1 MDKINQ
7 KLNKYRLKLINADST
22 DKMDFYNLKMQ
33 QYLIMQ
39 KKLLKSGGSTG
50 DIFALAEDTKN
61 HISSRND
68 VYSVQEVEKN
78 LSEIKNKL
86 TEVSENYNSNNS
98 EMTKKL
104 IDIRREAMKAMNS
117 RNFSESP
124 TFNNINE
131 AINAFKSIENVLIN
145 YYVDEIKTLN
155 DNDNEK
161 IDYIL
166 SELALFENNTIKILS
181 DTLCNMNIPEKIKNY
196 LCSKNEVSQPNV
208 NVEETVAQPNV
219 NVEETVAQPDVNVEE
234 TVGQPNVNVEEI
246 VAHPNV
252 EVLDGQV
259 IVDNEPTKISLN
271 ATQQNVEES
280 VIQNNNTNENSSKK
294 LKMDGGNRVKY
305 IYKKY
310 F

>member
-7 KLNKYRLKLINADST
+7 KLNKYRLKLINANST
-22 DKMDFYNLKMQ
+22 EKMDFYNLKMQ

-39 KKLLKSGGSTG
+39 KKLLKSGGSTS
-50 DIFALAEDTKN
+50 DIFALAEDTKS

-68 VYSVQEVEKN
+68 VYSVEEVEKN

-86 TEVSENYNSNNS
+86 SEVSENYNNNNT

-117 RNFSESP
+117 RNFSDSP
-124 TFNNINE
+124 TFNSIND

-145 YYVDEIKTLN
+145 YYIDEIKSLN
-155 DNDNEK
+155 ESDNEK
-161 IDYIL
+161 IDYII
-166 SELALFENNTIKILS
+166 SELALFENNTVKVIS
-181 DTLCNMNIPEKIKNY
+181 DTLCSMNIPEKIKNY
-196 LCSKNEVSQPNV
+196 LCAKAEEAKVEGAVSQPV
-208 NVEETVAQPNV
+208 VETN
-219 NVEETVAQPDVNVEE
+219 
-234 TVGQPNVNVEEI
+234 VGQTSQEI
-246 VAHPNV
+246 VATNV
-252 EVLDGQV
+252 D
-259 IVDNEPTKISLN
+259 IEPTKIPSDGISN
-271 ATQQNVEES
+271 TTAQPNSNTTAQPNNVEVIDES
-280 VIQNNNTNENSSKK
+280 VQPVNEVNVQVANETDTSNKK